1 MADERMKK
9 MNMNAI
15 TQHFPPILT
24 ETLLI
29 IGTKDMQE
37 IRISADKNA
46 AVVKSG
52 VLLDT
57 GINISR
63 EMLKKIIDS
72 MCRGSLYAMQQSL
85 AQGYITLH
93 GGHRVGICGRCVTE
107 SGVITHMADISAI
120 CIRISR
126 GVTGAAD
133 SIMEYID
140 YHGRLYNT
148 LIISPPGGGKTTVL
162 RDAVRQLGNRYRVC
176 VADERS
182 EIAACREG
190 VPTHDVGKFT
200 CVMDA
205 VPKAQGIMMLL
216 RSMSPQIIAT
226 DETGTEAEEEAIYRL
241 INCGIKLITT
251 AHGYSEKDILTRKHL
266 GNLVEKG
273 VFERIIV
280 LGSSKGI
287 ATVEKIITDGK
298 VLRRV

>member
-1 MADERMKK
+1 
-9 MNMNAI
+9 MNINAL
-15 TQHFPPILT
+15 TQHFPPLLT

-29 IGTKDMQE
+29 MGTKDMQE
-37 IRISADKNA
+37 IRIVADKNA

-52 VLLDT
+52 ILLDT

-63 EMLKKIIDS
+63 ETLKKIIDS

-85 AQGYITLH
+85 AQGYISLH

-107 SGVITHMADISAI
+107 NGTVVHMTDISAV

-126 GVTGAAD
+126 DAKGAAD
-133 SIMEYID
+133 SIMEYLD

-148 LIISPPGGGKTTVL
+148 LIISPPGCGKTTVL
-162 RDAVRQLGNRYRVC
+162 RDAIRQLGNKYRVC

-190 VPTHDVGKFT
+190 IPTHDVGRFT
-200 CVMDA
+200 SVMDA
-205 VPKAQGIMMLL
+205 VPKAQGIMMML
-216 RSMSPQIIAT
+216 RSMSPEIIAT
-226 DETGTEAEEEAIYRL
+226 DETGTEEEEEAIYRL
-241 INCGIKLITT
+241 INCGVKIITT

-266 GNLVEKG
+266 GNLVQHG

-280 LGSSKGI
+280 LGNSKGI